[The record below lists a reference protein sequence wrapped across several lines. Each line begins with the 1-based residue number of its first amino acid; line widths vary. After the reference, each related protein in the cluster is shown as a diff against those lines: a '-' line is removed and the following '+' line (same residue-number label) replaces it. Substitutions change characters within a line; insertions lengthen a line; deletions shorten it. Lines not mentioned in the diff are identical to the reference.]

1 MGTAAGGPS
10 AVYVT
15 YEARDEKRSY
25 VKVEAM
31 YSGGYQPPAQSK
43 GFLYLISLPKGE
55 SKA

>member
-25 VKVEAM
+25 IEVEAM
-31 YSGGYQPPAQSK
+31 SSGGYQPPAQSK
-43 GFLYLISLPKGE
+43 GFLYLIPHPEG
-55 SKA
+55 